1 MQPILHRWQILH
13 LMFLDLFGHSK
24 SIKVNDHL
32 NLSKQKFNKWYQF
45 RKTIFVFDFFDDSDL
60 KNDLLLR
67 SCGKTVIFLSLS
79 KLTKG
84 GKKIGLLTSFWE
96 FLPNSVHL
104 MKNLL
109 RLTGSWP
116 VAYPSASIHCSTL
129 KSSPG
134 WPFPFPFSHSSFPA
148 SWPPS
153 TRWHSTTT
161 WTKFLS
167 FFTPVHLSLIFFYP
181 ERGQEWTF
189 LTRVRDIHIECSKQF
204 KWILC
209 FYGSGLSG
217 PFLAEPKLL

>member
-1 MQPILHRWQILH
+1 MAKQW
-13 LMFLDLFGHSK
+13 FFW
-24 SIKVNDHL
+24 VY
-32 NLSKQKFNKWYQF
+32 LSWPKKA
-45 RKTIFVFDFFDDSDL
+45 
-60 KNDLLLR
+60 
-67 SCGKTVIFLSLS
+67 
-79 KLTKG
+79 
-84 GKKIGLLTSFWE
+84 KKIGLLTSFWE

-181 ERGQEWTF
+181 ERGQDWTF
-189 LTRVRDIHIECSKQF
+189 LTRVQLFPTSLGHITCVSC
-204 KWILC
+204 I
-209 FYGSGLSG
+209 
-217 PFLAEPKLL
+217 A